1 MKPKEYR
8 LPVWFMVYTANYSNH
23 CILTTQWRWPLC
35 TRPIPVQ
42 LATLLAHKTT
52 NAMYTTDTS
61 VTSIDLT
68 CD

>member
-1 MKPKEYR
+1 LFGLWLVLLIITIYHWLLR
-8 LPVWFMVYTANYSNH
+8 YTTFLQPNGGGH
-23 CILTTQWRWPLC
+23 EC
-35 TRPIPVQ
+35 TRPTSIQ
-42 LATLLAHKTT
+42 LATMLAHKTT